1 MADFNGKFQSSDAL
15 APLSPSRAGARMGFL
30 SLGVLAV
37 VGMSV
42 GTSALSRTPDA
53 GVLEPLQAASV
64 EEVRIEVLGPGQT
77 FGGVLGRALVSS
89 ADQQAILVAFRE
101 FASPSRLRVGTEFT
115 LRYRRGDEALRAV
128 EVAVNADRWV
138 RVERT
143 EVGWL
148 GLEVETPVQLD
159 TIQVFGEIRSDLWS
173 AVVLNP
179 VLDGMPR
186 SDRARVIDF
195 MDRVFQWQ
203 LDFSRQIRSGDTYRL
218 ALEREVRPDGS
229 MRSGRIL
236 AAEIVNRGRSLHAIW
251 FDLHEDGTGGYYDL
265 EGESL
270 RRAFLKAPL
279 EFRRISSGFNM
290 NRFHPILQ
298 TRRPHI
304 GVDYAAPTGTPVMA
318 TADGVVTVRGV
329 QGGYGNLVEIRH
341 SGGYKTRY
349 AHLNGFAQG
358 VRAGDRVAQGQV
370 IGYVGMTGL
379 ATGPHLHY
387 ELHRNGSPVDP
398 LNVDIPAG
406 DPIPEDAWIRW
417 AQDSQ
422 VRLQLLQ
429 GLEGAPVLRMAE
441 ADGDNRGD
449 TD

>member
-1 MADFNGKFQSSDAL
+1 
-15 APLSPSRAGARMGFL
+15 MGFL

>member
-1 MADFNGKFQSSDAL
+1 MASFNDWNRFRRSPPAL
-15 APLSPSRAGARMGFL
+15 PPLRPGARRGFL
-30 SLGVLAV
+30 SLGLLGV

-42 GTSALSRTPDA
+42 ATSAFSRVPDA
-53 GVLEPLQAASV
+53 GTLEPVQAASV
-64 EEVRIEVLGPGQT
+64 EEVMTDVLGAGQT

-89 ADQQAILVAFRE
+89 MDQQAILVAFRE

-138 RVERT
+138 RVERG
-143 EVGWL
+143 EAGWF
-148 GLEVETPVQLD
+148 GMEVETPVQVD

-173 AVVLNP
+173 AVVLHP

-203 LDFSRQIRSGDTYRL
+203 LDFSRQIQLGDTYRL

-236 AAEIVNRGRSLHAIW
+236 AAEIVNRGRPLHAIW

-318 TADGVVTVRGV
+318 TSDGVVTVRGV

-341 SGGYKTRY
+341 SGGYKSRY
-349 AHLNGFAQG
+349 AHLNGFASG
-358 VRAGDRVAQGQV
+358 YRVGDRVSQGQV

-379 ATGPHLHY
+379 ATGAAPPLRAAPERESRGPPECGHSGRRSDSRRRMGPLGAGV
-387 ELHRNGSPVDP
+387 RASDP
-398 LNVDIPAG
+398 ALAG
-406 DPIPEDAWIRW
+406 P
-417 AQDSQ
+417 
-422 VRLQLLQ
+422 
-429 GLEGAPVLRMAE
+429 
-441 ADGDNRGD
+441 
-449 TD
+449 

>member
-1 MADFNGKFQSSDAL
+1 
-15 APLSPSRAGARMGFL
+15 MG
-30 SLGVLAV
+30 VA
-37 VGMSV
+37 
-42 GTSALSRTPDA
+42 TSAFSGTPDA
-53 GVLEPLQAASV
+53 GVLEPVQATSV
-64 EEVRIEVLGPGQT
+64 EEVRVEVLGAGQT
-77 FGGVLGRALVSS
+77 FGGVLGRALVSP
-89 ADQQAILVAFRE
+89 ADQQGILVAFRE

-115 LRYRRGDEALRAV
+115 LRYRRGDEAVRAV

-138 RVERT
+138 RVERGDA
-143 EVGWL
+143 GWF
-148 GLEVETPVQLD
+148 GLEVETPVQVD

-173 AVVLNP
+173 AVVFHP
-179 VLDGMPR
+179 VLEGMPR

-203 LDFSRQIRSGDTYRL
+203 LDFSRQIQLGDTYRL

-236 AAEIVNRGRSLHAIW
+236 AAEIVNRGRPLHAIW

-265 EGESL
+265 AGESL

-341 SGGYKTRY
+341 SGGHKSRY
-349 AHLNGFAQG
+349 AHLNGFASG
-358 VRAGDRVAQGQV
+358 YRVGDRVSQGQI
-370 IGYVGMTGL
+370 IGFVGMTGL

-406 DPIPEDAWIRW
+406 DPIPADAWVRW
-417 AQDSQ
+417 AQESEFR
-422 VRLQLLQ
+422 VQLLQ
-429 GLEGAPVLRMAE
+429 GMEGAPVLRMAE
-441 ADGDNRGD
+441 GEVEGSPRGD
-449 TD
+449 SD